1 MAGLGGEKRNSYH
14 KVVIQYDRLTRKI
27 VYLAKMLPLYL
38 VRDCQ
43 FHLSRHDKQKY
54 DEELGEENE

>member
-1 MAGLGGEKRNSYH
+1 MLA
-14 KVVIQYDRLTRKI
+14 LTGKI